1 MLTLT
6 YHRANEVDCFFEKHY
21 NPPKNFLVRLLC
33 LKPLIIYAGLLLITM
48 CISYAVKAQDVCSD
62 FLSSYCTW
70 NLTAPIT
77 GLVVNH
83 TSTTSQIS
91 YGISY
96 PTCKDVLYEK
106 DMQKCDEG
114 YHYGDDCVS
123 GQASL
128 QFYVYYPE
136 SLNGNSLSSCKLPVI
151 INFHGGS
158 YFECSIST
166 HAGAQDICLRLAQR
180 GFVVINAEY
189 RRGVLLDNQ
198 KDVNGFQ
205 KISVQQVLAIYRANQ
220 DVRGCIR
227 SVIKM
232 QRLSNNGFFGT
243 LFNID
248 TTKIFIAGQ
257 SAGAVMAMGAAYYE
271 RQGQIDSALSS
282 GNSNLSTRLGR
293 LDAPFYVGDTTI
305 NYKPL
310 VKGVLSMWGG
320 LPVHKSFYSNTAN
333 YFSTN
338 TVNPPL
344 IGFTGKK
351 DSTFPP
357 DKNYFYFSTRTTSS
371 GVNYKTSSFCLVSI
385 GSYSNPDDDPD
396 PTDPTDNADVV
407 LVGIDTFH
415 AALKRLNRYSEVYV
429 DCQMG
434 HGLDDDC
441 PTCTFQSEFGTGAPD
456 QTSVINYIASRA
468 AIYFTAIM
476 NTSPLSLITRT
487 RFIECENKR
496 KYCDVPGYTDTGCTN
511 SVGEEDGVSC
521 PAP

>member
-6 YHRANEVDCFFEKHY
+6 YQRANEVDCFFEKHY
-21 NPPKNFLVRLLC
+21 TPTKKFLIRLLY
-33 LKPLIIYAGLLLITM
+33 LKPLIIYAGLFLIAL
-48 CISYAVKAQDVCSD
+48 CINDTVKAQDVCSD

-77 GLVVNH
+77 GLVVNN
-83 TSTTSQIS
+83 TSSTSQIS
-91 YGISY
+91 YGNSY
-96 PTCKDVLYEK
+96 PTCKDVVYQK
-106 DMQKCDEG
+106 DSMKCDTLYNG
-114 YHYGDDCVS
+114 GNTCVS
-123 GQASL
+123 GQGSL
-128 QFYVYYPE
+128 TFYVYYPE
-136 SLNGNSLSSCKLPVI
+136 SLNGNSLANCKLPVI

-158 YFECSIST
+158 YFECSRST
-166 HAGAQDICLRLAQR
+166 HAGAQDICYRLAQR
-180 GFVVINAEY
+180 GFIVINAEY
-189 RRGVLLDNQ
+189 RRGVLLDN
-198 KDVNGFQ
+198 DYGPNGFQ
-205 KISVQQVLAIYRANQ
+205 KITVQQVLAIYRANQ

-271 RQGQIDSALSS
+271 RQGQIDSALSA
-282 GNSNLSTRLGR
+282 GNSNLSNRLGR
-293 LDAPFYVGDTTI
+293 LDAPYYVGDTTI

-320 LPVHKSFYSNTAN
+320 LPIHRSFYTDAAG

-344 IGFTGKK
+344 IGFTGLN
-351 DSTFPP
+351 DGTFPP
-357 DKNYFYFSTRTTSS
+357 GNNYFYFNTRTHGGVDFKTTSL
-371 GVNYKTSSFCLVSI
+371 CLVSI
-385 GSYSNPDDDPD
+385 GSYSNPDDDPH
-396 PTDPTDNADVV
+396 PMHPEDNADAVC
-407 LVGIDTFH
+407 VGIDTLH
-415 AALKRLNRYSEVYV
+415 AIFKRIGKYSEVYM
-429 DCQMG
+429 DCQME

-441 PTCTFQSEFGTGAPD
+441 STCTFQSEFGTGALD
-456 QTSVINYIASRA
+456 QTTVINYIASRA

-476 NTSPLSLITRT
+476 NPSTLSQITRT
-487 RFIECENKR
+487 RFVECENTR
-496 KYCDVPGYTDTGCTN
+496 KYCDVPGDTDTECTN
-511 SVGEEDGVSC
+511 QVEEEDDVVC